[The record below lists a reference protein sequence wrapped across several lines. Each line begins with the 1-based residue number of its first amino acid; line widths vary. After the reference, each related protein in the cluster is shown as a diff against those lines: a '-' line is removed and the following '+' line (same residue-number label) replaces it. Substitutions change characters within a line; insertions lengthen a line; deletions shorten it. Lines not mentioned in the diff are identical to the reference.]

1 MARSLVSNYMRALA
15 RRMHRSGPER
25 SPSRCYAVNASY
37 RDLVLTPLTPG
48 LDHRAAA
55 RAQLSITPFD
65 QRPSDPNE
73 HSTEARIIG
82 VVQRLL
88 AERSIDR
95 PVRVSDELRE
105 VGLSSLDMVSL
116 VLSVEAE
123 FDLMVPEDNIM
134 PINFRS
140 VAAISRLVDSLRTN
154 Q

>member
-1 MARSLVSNYMRALA
+1 M
-15 RRMHRSGPER
+15 
-25 SPSRCYAVNASY
+25 
-37 RDLVLTPLTPG
+37 
-48 LDHRAAA
+48 
-55 RAQLSITPFD
+55 
-65 QRPSDPNE
+65 SDSNE

-82 VVQRLL
+82 VVHRLL
-88 AERSIDR
+88 VERSIDR
-95 PVRVSDELRE
+95 AVRPNDDLRE

-140 VAAISRLVDSLRTN
+140 VAAIGRLVDSLRTN